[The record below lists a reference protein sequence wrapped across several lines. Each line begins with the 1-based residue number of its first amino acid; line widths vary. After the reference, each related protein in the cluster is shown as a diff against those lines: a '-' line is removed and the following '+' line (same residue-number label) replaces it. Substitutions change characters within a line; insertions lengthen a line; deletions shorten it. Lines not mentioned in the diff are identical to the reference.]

1 MFASGLNLVS
11 TALGFGMTAAFV
23 AFVCGKFICC
33 RARRGGSGAPPSLDL
48 DADLDD
54 PKASLNFFKIPSA
67 CMNKQYNQQHQEYL
81 HKVEHARTGLEPLVI
96 AAIPTMKY
104 DCEAFQSKDDA
115 QCSICLGEYKEKEI
129 LRIIP
134 TCQHNFHLA
143 CLDLWLQ
150 KQTTCPICRVS
161 LKELQAAMSS
171 ASSIRQL
178 PTVPE
183 NSVSPTPQCFLPV
196 RQDQSGQSNS
206 QERNESVE
214 VVIEIRQ

>member
-1 MFASGLNLVS
+1 MRTEAEGEGVWGNSGCSAAAGMFGSGLNLVS
-11 TALGFGMTAAFV
+11 AALGFGMTAAFV
-23 AFVCGKFICC
+23 AFVCARFICC
-33 RARRGGSGAPPSLDL
+33 RARRADSRAPQSSDFA
-48 DADLDD
+48 ADLDGPID
-54 PKASLNFFKIPSA
+54 
-67 CMNKQYNQQHQEYL
+67 HT
-81 HKVEHARTGLEPLVI
+81 RTGLEPLVI

-104 DCEAFQSKDDA
+104 NCEAFHSKDDA

-134 TCQHNFHLA
+134 TCRHDFHLA

-171 ASSIRQL
+171 GCRIQQL

-183 NSVSPTPQCFLPV
+183 NSVNPASLSVLPAHQHQ
-196 RQDQSGQSNS
+196 RGQSYS
-206 QERNESVE
+206 QETHESIE

>member
-1 MFASGLNLVS
+1 MFGSGLNLVS

-33 RARRGGSGAPPSLDL
+33 RPRRAGSGAPPSLDL

-54 PKASLNFFKIPSA
+54 S
-67 CMNKQYNQQHQEYL
+67 
-81 HKVEHARTGLEPLVI
+81 VEHTRTGLEPLVI
-96 AAIPTMKY
+96 AAIPSMKY
-104 DCEAFQSKDDA
+104 NCEAFQSKDDA
-115 QCSICLGEYKEKEI
+115 QCSI
-129 LRIIP
+129 
-134 TCQHNFHLA
+134 

-161 LKELQAAMSS
+161 LKELHAAMSS
-171 ASSIRQL
+171 ACSIQQL

-183 NSVSPTPQCFLPV
+183 NSVNPTPQCFPPV
-196 RQDQSGQSNS
+196 GQDHSGQRNS
-206 QERNESVE
+206 QERNESME